1 MPRAIVT
8 VRVTQEQFIE
18 IDRLVDDGLFDNRS
32 HVLQMFVKL
41 GLEYCDLSLDENA
54 QKVSAEFKTRA
65 MVAIQETSVHSLCKS
80 IITELSSFIELK
92 QEHSIIDSLANIEDL
107 SIQLSSDTY
116 QKLMEVL
123 ATEPVYQVAQRMTEG
138 E

>member
-8 VRVTQEQFIE
+8 VRVTQEEYTKINQ
-18 IDRLVDDGLFDNRS
+18 LVDDGIFASRS
-32 HVLQMFVKL
+32 EVLQTFIEL
-41 GLEYCDLSLDENA
+41 GLQYCNFEGKEVTAEYKAKATAATQRIGVYNLV
-54 QKVSAEFKTRA
+54 Q
-65 MVAIQETSVHSLCKS
+65 S

-92 QEHSIIDSLANIEDL
+92 QEHNIIDSLANIEDL
-107 SIQLSSDTY
+107 SMQLSSDTY

-123 ATEPVYQVAQRMTEG
+123 ELEPVYQVAQRMVE